1 MVRGEE
7 MKKVILVDGNNLMFR
22 SYYATAYSGNMMRN
36 SKGFPTNAL
45 YGFTTMMNKIINEE
59 SPEYIAV
66 AFDIGK
72 NFRKQKY
79 DFYKEGRQA
88 TPDELIKQM
97 PVAREILDAMGI
109 KYLEL
114 EPYEADDI
122 IGTLAKMAD
131 IDPDYVATIISSDKD
146 LLQLINEEVE
156 VKLLKQTGFI
166 RYNPETFKA
175 DYGIEPIKIIDLKA
189 LAGDSSDNIPGVR
202 GIGEKTA
209 LKLLQEYG
217 SLEGIYENIDS
228 IKGKTKEKLELDRD
242 NAFMSKEIATI
253 YKDVP
258 LNISFDDILYTG
270 PKEVE
275 LADIFESL
283 EFYSLLK
290 NFDHKQ
296 KVKEDIS
303 FTEVQDISEVLL
315 GDEVS
320 IYVELDQ
327 ENYHKGEILGIGL
340 SDKEHNYFL
349 DKKYIQDIPNLLKEK
364 IVYTYYAKA
373 LDITLRKNNVGMSP
387 VNFDLMI
394 AAYLVNGFTKD
405 DIAYLM
411 HPEGINVEFYE
422 EARKKGF
429 SDLDELKKD
438 IVLKS
443 RFIYDVRDDYVN
455 QLKTEDMYTLFKDI
469 EMPLSYVLADMEYFG
484 VKVDSG
490 VLDEIKSEA
499 EAKIEAI
506 SKEIYDMAGV
516 EFNISSPKQL
526 GEVLFERL
534 GLTSGKKNQTG
545 YKTDAGTLQKLRGKH
560 PIIDLI
566 LEYRNYSKIVSTYTV
581 SLENA
586 KFPDGKI
593 HTIFK
598 QTLTRTGRLS
608 SVEPNLQNIPI
619 RGEEGRK
626 VRRAFL
632 PTNDLFLSIDYS
644 QIELRILAHISGS
657 EELIQAFRNGED
669 IHTKVAADIYGV
681 DAKDVTKLMRSTAKA
696 VIFGIVYGISGFGLG
711 ENLNISRKEAQ
722 DFINKYYELY
732 PGVKRYMDN
741 IIKEAYETG
750 SVRTLFNR
758 KRTIEELNNR
768 NYMIRASGER
778 IALNTPI
785 QGTSADII
793 KKAMVLVFEEFKKQN
808 IKSKMV
814 LQIHDEL
821 VIDTIKEEEEQ
832 VTKIVKEVMENVI
845 KLDVPLKVGIARG
858 KDLYEAK

>member
-1 MVRGEE
+1 

-22 SYYATAYSGNMMRN
+22 SYYATAYTGNIMRN

-45 YGFTTMMNKIINEE
+45 YGFTTMINKIISEE
-59 SPEYIAV
+59 KPEYIAV
-66 AFDIGK
+66 AFDVGK
-72 NFRKQKY
+72 NFRKEKY
-79 DFYKEGRQA
+79 DFYKEGRQE
-88 TPDELIKQM
+88 TPTDLIKQM
-97 PVAREILDAMGI
+97 PIAREILDAMGI

-122 IGTLAKMAD
+122 IGTLAHMAL
-131 IDPDYVATIISSDKD
+131 IDEEFDATIISSDKD
-146 LLQLINEEVE
+146 LLQLITPEVE

-166 RYNPETFKA
+166 RYNESTFKE
-175 DYGIEPIKIIDLKA
+175 DYGIDPIKIIDLKA
-189 LAGDSSDNIPGVR
+189 LAGDASDNIPGVR
-202 GIGEKTA
+202 GVGEKTA

-217 SLEGIYENIDS
+217 SLEGIYDNIDS
-228 IKGKTKEKLELDRD
+228 IKGKTKEKLETDRD

-253 YKDVP
+253 YKEVP
-258 LNISFDDILYTG
+258 LNINFEEIKYKGIDEAKLG
-270 PKEVE
+270 
-275 LADIFESL
+275 DIFESL

-290 NFDHKQ
+290 NFEHK
-296 KVKEDIS
+296 KIVKDNID
-303 FTEVQDISEVLL
+303 FTLVSDKSQLLL

-320 IYVELDQ
+320 IYVEIDN
-327 ENYHKGEILGIGL
+327 ENYHKGNILGIAL
-340 SDKEHNYFL
+340 SDKEHNYYL
-349 DKKYIQDIPNLLKEK
+349 EEDMIKEIPSILKDKVI
-364 IVYTYYAKA
+364 YTYHAKA
-373 LDITLRKNNVGMSP
+373 LEVVLRRNKALSLNV
-387 VNFDLMI
+387 NYDLMI
-394 AAYLVNGFTKD
+394 AAYLLNGFTKD
-405 DIAYLM
+405 DIAFLM
-411 HPEGINVEFYE
+411 HPEGINVLFYE
-422 EARKKGF
+422 DAKKDNF
-429 SDLDELKKD
+429 TDKDRLKKD
-438 IVLKS
+438 LVLKS
-443 RFIYDVRDDYVN
+443 RFIYDTRDSYIN
-455 QLKTEDMYTLFKDI
+455 NLKVENMYELFKDI
-469 EMPLSYVLADMEYFG
+469 EMPLSFVLADMEYFG
-484 VKVDSG
+484 VKVDSN
-490 VLDEIKSEA
+490 VLEEIKKEA
-499 EAKIEAI
+499 EAKLDSL
-506 SKEIYDMAGV
+506 SKEIYDLAGV

-526 GEVLFERL
+526 GEVLFNRL
-534 GLTSGKKNQTG
+534 GLDVGKKNQTG
-545 YKTDAGTLQKLRGKH
+545 YKTDAATLQKLRGKH
-560 PIIDLI
+560 PIIELI
-566 LEYRNYSKIVSTYTV
+566 LEYRNFSKIVSTYTV

-632 PTNDLFLSIDYS
+632 PTNDLFLSVDYS

-657 EELIQAFRNGED
+657 KELIQAFRNDAD

-681 DAKDVTKLMRSTAKA
+681 PASEVTKLMRSTAKA

-722 DFINKYYELY
+722 EFINKYYELY

-768 NYMIRASGER
+768 NYMIRSSGER

-793 KKAMVLVFEEFKKQN
+793 KKAMVMVFDEFKKQG

-821 VIDTIKEEEEQ
+821 VIDTLKEEKEL
-832 VTKIVKEVMENVI
+832 VTKIVKDVMENVI
-845 KLDVPLKVGIARG
+845 KLDVPLKVGIESG
-858 KDLYEAK
+858 KNLYEAK

>member
-1 MVRGEE
+1 
-7 MKKVILVDGNNLMFR
+7 MKRVILVDGNNLMFR
-22 SYYATAYSGNMMRN
+22 SFYATAYTGNIMRN

-45 YGFTTMMNKIINEE
+45 YGFTTMMNKILNEE
-59 SPEYIAV
+59 KPEYIAV

-72 NFRKQKY
+72 NFRKEKY

-88 TPDELIKQM
+88 TPDDLIKQM

-122 IGTLAKMAD
+122 IGTLSKMAD
-131 IDPDYVATIISSDKD
+131 LDQEYDATIISSDKD
-146 LLQLINEEVE
+146 LLQLISDGTD

-166 RYNPETFKA
+166 KYNPASFMA
-175 DYGIEPIKIIDLKA
+175 DYGIEPIKMIDLKA
-189 LAGDSSDNIPGVR
+189 LMGDASDNIPGVK

-217 SLEGIYENIDS
+217 SLEAIYENIDS
-228 IKGKTKEKLELDRD
+228 VKGKVKEKLEVGRD
-242 NAFMSKEIATI
+242 SAFMSKEIATI
-253 YKDVP
+253 YRDVP
-258 LNISFDDILYTG
+258 LDIQFEDIKYLG
-270 PKEVE
+270 ADEDKLGE
-275 LADIFESL
+275 LFESL

-290 NFDHKQ
+290 NFER
-296 KVKEDIS
+296 KEI
-303 FTEVQDISEVLL
+303 VQDELEFQSIQDVKDLEL

-320 IYVELDQ
+320 IYIELDG
-327 ENYHKGEILGIGL
+327 ENYHKASLLGIAL
-340 SDKEHNYFL
+340 SDKKHNYFL
-349 DKKYIQDIPNLLKEK
+349 DKECLKDIPELLKDK
-364 IVYTYYAKA
+364 VVYTYHAKA
-373 LDITLRKNNVGMSP
+373 LDILLKRNHLEMQP
-387 VNFDLMI
+387 VNYDLII
-394 AAYLVNGFTKD
+394 AAYLLNGFTKD

-411 HPEGINVEFYE
+411 HSKNINVEFYE
-422 EARKKGF
+422 VLKKNHF
-429 SDLDELKKD
+429 NDEEKLKKD
-438 IVLKS
+438 MVLKS
-443 RFIYDVRDDYVN
+443 RFIYDTRDEYIN
-455 QLKTEDMYTLFKDI
+455 NLKVEDMYHLFKDI
-469 EMPLSYVLADMEYFG
+469 EMPLIYVLANMEYFG

-490 VLDEIKSEA
+490 VLEEIKKEA
-499 EAKIEAI
+499 EAKLEVL
-506 SKEIYDMAGV
+506 SKEIYSLAGM
-516 EFNISSPKQL
+516 EFNIASPKQL
-526 GEVLFERL
+526 GEVLFARL

-545 YKTDAGTLQKLRGKH
+545 YKTDAQTLQKLRGKH
-560 PIIDLI
+560 PIIDLV
-566 LEYRNYSKIVSTYTV
+566 LEYRNFSKIISTYTV

-608 SVEPNLQNIPI
+608 SAEPNLQNIPI

-632 PTNDLFLSIDYS
+632 PTNDLFLSVDYS

-657 EELIQAFRNGED
+657 KELIEAFRRGDD

-681 DAKDVTKLMRSTAKA
+681 DPSNVTKLMRSTAKA

-732 PGVKRYMDN
+732 PGVKNYMDN
-741 IIKEAYETG
+741 IVKEAYETG

-758 KRTIEELNNR
+758 KRTIEELNNK
-768 NYMIRASGER
+768 NYMIRSSGER

-793 KKAMVLVFEEFKKQN
+793 KKAMVLVYDEFQKHG

-821 VIDTIKEEEEQ
+821 VIDTLKEEEET
-832 VTKIVKEVMENVI
+832 VTNIVRDVMENVI
-845 KLDVPLKVGIARG
+845 KLDVPLKVGIAKG

>member
-1 MVRGEE
+1 
-7 MKKVILVDGNNLMFR
+7 MKRVILVDGNNLMFR
-22 SYYATAYSGNMMRN
+22 SFYATAYSGNIMRN

-45 YGFTTMMNKIINEE
+45 YGFTTMMNKIMNEE
-59 SPEYIAV
+59 KPEYIAV

-72 NFRKQKY
+72 NFRKKKY

-88 TPDELIKQM
+88 TPDELLKQM
-97 PVAREILDAMGI
+97 PIARKILDAMGI
-109 KYLEL
+109 KYLEM

-131 IDPDYVATIISSDKD
+131 LDPEYDATIIPSDRD
-146 LLQLINEEVE
+146 LLQLISPVVD

-166 RYNPETFKA
+166 KYNPDTFKE
-175 DYGIEPIKIIDLKA
+175 DYGIEPIRIIDLKG
-189 LAGDSSDNIPGVR
+189 LAGDSSDNIPGVK

-209 LKLLQEYG
+209 LKLLQEYE

-253 YKDVP
+253 YRDVP
-258 LNISFDDILYTG
+258 LNISFEDIRYLG
-270 PKEVE
+270 VNEKE
-275 LADIFESL
+275 LGDIFESL

-290 NFDHKQ
+290 NFERPEIIKD
-296 KVKEDIS
+296 DIN
-303 FTEVQDISEVLL
+303 FEVVDDVLNLQL
-315 GDEVS
+315 GDELG
-320 IYVELDQ
+320 IFIELDQ
-327 ENYHKGEILGIGL
+327 ENYHKGKVLGIGI
-340 SDKEHNYFL
+340 SDKEHNYFIKEEHFKL
-349 DKKYIQDIPNLLKEK
+349 LETILKDKIIYAYN
-364 IVYTYYAKA
+364 AKA
-373 LDITLRKNNVGMSP
+373 LDIVFRRYSLVLPCINY
-387 VNFDLMI
+387 DLMI
-394 AAYLVNGFTKD
+394 AAYLLNGFTKD
-405 DIAYLM
+405 DIAFLM
-411 HPEGINVEFYE
+411 HPERINVLFYE
-422 EARKKGF
+422 EAKKNGF
-429 SDLDELKKD
+429 EDQERLKKD

-443 RFIYDVRDDYVN
+443 RFIFDTRDTYVN
-455 QLKTEDMYTLFKDI
+455 NLKVEEMFSLFQEI
-469 EMPLSYVLADMEYFG
+469 EMPLTRVLADMEYFG
-484 VKVDSG
+484 VKVDSNI
-490 VLDEIKSEA
+490 LDEIKKEA
-499 EAKIEAI
+499 EAKLEVI
-506 SKEIYDMAGV
+506 SKEIYELAGV
-516 EFNISSPKQL
+516 EFNIASPKQL
-526 GEVLFERL
+526 GEVLFGRL
-534 GLTSGKKNQTG
+534 GLGIGKKTQKG
-545 YKTDAGTLQKLRGKH
+545 YKTDASTLQKLQGKH

-566 LEYRNYSKIVSTYTV
+566 LDYRNYSKIVSTYTA

-657 EELIQAFRNGED
+657 QELIQAFQNDQD

-681 DAKDVTKLMRSTAKA
+681 EESKVTKLMRSTAKA

-711 ENLNISRKEAQ
+711 ENLNISSKEAQ
-722 DFINKYYELY
+722 EFINKYYELY
-732 PGVKRYMDN
+732 PGVKHYMDN
-741 IIKEAYETG
+741 IIKEAYENG

-768 NYMIRASGER
+768 NYMIRSSGER

-793 KKAMVLVFEEFKKQN
+793 KKAMVLVFDEFKKKN

-821 VIDTIKEEEEQ
+821 VIDTLEEEKEM
-832 VTKIVKEVMENVI
+832 VTEIVKNVMENVI
-845 KLDVPLKVGIARG
+845 QLSVPLKVGIASG

>member
-1 MVRGEE
+1 

-22 SYYATAYSGNMMRN
+22 SYYATAYTGNIMRN

-45 YGFTTMMNKIINEE
+45 YGFTTMINKIISEE
-59 SPEYIAV
+59 KPEYIAV
-66 AFDIGK
+66 AFDVGK
-72 NFRKQKY
+72 NFRKEKY
-79 DFYKEGRQA
+79 DFYKEGRQE
-88 TPDELIKQM
+88 TPTDLIKQM
-97 PVAREILDAMGI
+97 PIAREILDAMGI

-122 IGTLAKMAD
+122 IGTLAHMAL
-131 IDPDYVATIISSDKD
+131 IDEEFDATIISSDKD
-146 LLQLINEEVE
+146 LLQLITPEVE
-156 VKLLKQTGFI
+156 VKLLKQTRFI
-166 RYNPETFKA
+166 RYNESTFKE
-175 DYGIEPIKIIDLKA
+175 DYGIDPIKIIDLKA
-189 LAGDSSDNIPGVR
+189 LAGDASDNIPGVR

-217 SLEGIYENIDS
+217 SLEGIYDNIDS
-228 IKGKTKEKLELDRD
+228 IKGKTKEKLETDRD

-253 YKDVP
+253 YKEVP
-258 LNISFDDILYTG
+258 LNINFEEIKYKGIDEAKLG
-270 PKEVE
+270 
-275 LADIFESL
+275 DIFESL

-290 NFDHKQ
+290 NFEHK
-296 KVKEDIS
+296 KIVKDNID
-303 FTEVQDISEVLL
+303 FTLVSDKSQLLL

-320 IYVELDQ
+320 IYVEIDN
-327 ENYHKGEILGIGL
+327 ENYHKGNILGIAL
-340 SDKEHNYFL
+340 SDKEHNYYL
-349 DKKYIQDIPNLLKEK
+349 EEDMIKEIPSILKDKVI
-364 IVYTYYAKA
+364 YTYHAKA
-373 LDITLRKNNVGMSP
+373 LEVVLRRNKALSLNV
-387 VNFDLMI
+387 NYDLMI
-394 AAYLVNGFTKD
+394 AAYLLNGFTKD
-405 DIAYLM
+405 DIAFLM
-411 HPEGINVEFYE
+411 HPEGINVLFYE
-422 EARKKGF
+422 DAKKDNF
-429 SDLDELKKD
+429 TDKDRLKKD
-438 IVLKS
+438 LVLKS
-443 RFIYDVRDDYVN
+443 RFIYDTRDSYIN
-455 QLKTEDMYTLFKDI
+455 NLKVENMYELFKDI
-469 EMPLSYVLADMEYFG
+469 EMPLSFVLADMEYFG
-484 VKVDSG
+484 VKVDSN
-490 VLDEIKSEA
+490 VLEEIKKEA
-499 EAKIEAI
+499 EAKLDSL
-506 SKEIYDMAGV
+506 SKEIYDLAGV

-526 GEVLFERL
+526 GEVLFNRL
-534 GLTSGKKNQTG
+534 GLDVGKKNQTG
-545 YKTDAGTLQKLRGKH
+545 YKTDAATLQKLRGKH
-560 PIIDLI
+560 PIIELI
-566 LEYRNYSKIVSTYTV
+566 LEYRNFSKIVSTYTV

-632 PTNDLFLSIDYS
+632 PTNDLFLSVDYS

-657 EELIQAFRNGED
+657 KELIQAFRNDAD

-681 DAKDVTKLMRSTAKA
+681 PASEVTKLMRSTAKA

-768 NYMIRASGER
+768 NYMIRSSGER

-793 KKAMVLVFEEFKKQN
+793 KKAMVMVFDEFKKQG

-821 VIDTIKEEEEQ
+821 VIDTLKEEKEL
-832 VTKIVKEVMENVI
+832 VTKIVKDVMENVI
-845 KLDVPLKVGIARG
+845 KLDVPLKVGIESG
-858 KDLYEAK
+858 KNLYEAK